1 MQLSESLENYLEAIF
16 HIVNSKGAAR
26 AKDIALALKVNN
38 SSVTEALRSLSK
50 KGLVNYA
57 PYDLI
62 TLTDEGK
69 ELAKVVVMRHET
81 LENFLTSVLSV
92 EAEEAAGIA
101 CRMEHIVNENVIEK
115 LIALSAYVKE
125 NCPNWDKQA

>member
-1 MQLSESLENYLEAIF
+1 MELSESLENYLEAIY
-16 HIVNSKGAAR
+16 HIVSRKGAAR

-62 TLTDEGK
+62 TLTDTGK
-69 ELAKVVVMRHET
+69 ELAHIVVKRHEA
-81 LENFLTSVLSV
+81 LELFLTGPLGLD
-92 EAEEAAGIA
+92 EEEAAEVA
-101 CRMEHIVNENVIEK
+101 CRMEHVVNENIVGKIK
-115 LIALSAYVKE
+115 DLTAYINK
-125 NCPNWDKQA
+125 NCPQWNK

>member
-1 MQLSESLENYLEAIF
+1 M
-16 HIVNSKGAAR
+16 
-26 AKDIALALKVNN
+26 ALKVNN

-69 ELAKVVVMRHET
+69 KLAVVVVERHET
-81 LENFLTSVLSV
+81 LEDFLKSVLSL
-92 EAEEAAGIA
+92 EEEEAAAIA
-101 CRMEHIVNENVIEK
+101 CRMEHIVNENVIQK
-115 LIALSAYVKE
+115 LTSLTSYVKA
-125 NCPNWDKQA
+125 NCPDWDK

>member
-1 MQLSESLENYLEAIF
+1 MQLSESLENYLEAIY

-62 TLTDEGK
+62 TLTDQGK
-69 ELAKVVVMRHET
+69 ELAKVVVLRHET
-81 LENFLTSVLSV
+81 LEEFLSTVLSL
-92 EAEEAAGIA
+92 AEDEAAEIA
-101 CRMEHIVNENVIEK
+101 CRMEHIVNENVIKK
-115 LIALSAYVKE
+115 LTALTKYVNE
-125 NCPNWDKQA
+125 NCPDWAK

>member
-69 ELAKVVVMRHET
+69 VLAKVVVKRHET
-81 LENFLTSVLSV
+81 LENFLTSVLSI
-92 EAEEAAGIA
+92 EAEEAAEVA

-115 LIALSAYVKE
+115 ITALSAYVKA
-125 NCPNWDKQA
+125 NCPDWDK